1 MENVLT
7 VILEPNKPAYA
18 LEFVPSYKNLV
29 KLVNMGLDNPVGGI
43 EYVRDLVG
51 SDSPENWFTICL
63 NEEGKLHDL
72 KPNRFLFLNK
82 EYFRKS
88 DLLVGTAIV
97 MKMNSDG
104 FAISLSKKE
113 ADKIITAFN
122 SPERIADQS
131 LKAEDFLQWEIHS
144 WEDYL

>member
-1 MENVLT
+1 M
-7 VILEPNKPAYA
+7 
-18 LEFVPSYKNLV
+18 
-29 KLVNMGLDNPVGGI
+29 
-43 EYVRDLVG
+43 
-51 SDSPENWFTICL
+51 

-104 FAISLSKKE
+104 FAIPLSKKE